1 MMKVK
6 NHEIFVSK
14 KELLDALNKDRT
26 TMGTSTYL
34 YFLDLLESLTEYSV
48 ATMINESEVD
58 DGK

>member
-1 MMKVK
+1 MKVK

>member
-14 KELLDALNKDRT
+14 KEFLSALDNDRA

-34 YFLDLLESLTEYSV
+34 YLLDLLNSLTEYSV
-48 ATMINESEVD
+48 ATLVDENEID

>member
-1 MMKVK
+1 MIKVK

-14 KELLDALNKDRT
+14 KELLAALNRDRA

-48 ATMINESEVD
+48 ATMVNESEVD